1 MERLKPWH
9 FVLFGAAFLGLAFT
23 TYRVIFGESV
33 PLTSKIVL
41 VDVVTGD
48 LFEAKVGGRV
58 AAVLPEKNPDTGQF
72 TLLPASKDDAGVWTV
87 SQRYLGSLSPSIK
100 PTAVVSTKS
109 GEIKVSSAS
118 PKSLVLGK

>member
-9 FVLFGAAFLGLAFT
+9 LVLFGAAFLGLAIT
-23 TYRVIFGESV
+23 TYRMIFGESV

-72 TLLPASKDDAGVWTV
+72 TLLPVSKDDAGVWTV

-100 PTAVVSTKS
+100 PTAVGTS
-109 GEIKVSSAS
+109 GAVKVSSTS
-118 PKSLVLGK
+118 PKSLTLGK